1 MGATE
6 GSASS
11 ASEARWGAA
20 KRFTDRHRRALLA
33 AGAAGIVFVAVA
45 VFLWASGS
53 TDSTTAEDAAPAG
66 VEGIAPGEGAA
77 TAVLPSLAATVVTPA
92 ELQAAATESGRA
104 LYWAGERPR
113 ARLELTRT
121 ADGTTYVRYLT
132 GTAKAGAPGAGY
144 VVVATYPQPDAYARV
159 SSAARREHYFTADLP
174 GRGRAVIRP
183 DRPQNIYLVR
193 PGQPYQVEVYAPTD
207 DAARELV
214 FGGAIQPI
222 AP

>member
-20 KRFTDRHRRALLA
+20 KRFADRHRRALLA
-33 AGAAGIVFVAVA
+33 AGAAAIVFVAVA
-45 VFLWASGS
+45 VFVWASGS
-53 TDSTTAEDAAPAG
+53 TTPGAADDAPAG
-66 VEGIAPGEGAA
+66 VEGIAPREGAA
-77 TAVLPSLAATVVTPA
+77 TAVLPSLGASVVTPA

-132 GTAKAGAPGAGY
+132 GTARAGAPGAGY
-144 VVVATYPQPDAYARV
+144 VVVATYAQPDAYARV
-159 SSAARREHYFTADLP
+159 TSAARREHYFTADLA
-174 GRGRAVIRP
+174 GRGRAVIDP
-183 DRPQNIYLVR
+183 DRPQNIYLVH
-193 PGQPYQVEVYAPTD
+193 PGQPYQVEVYAPTG
-207 DAARELV
+207 DAARKLV